1 MILKWIKPEE
11 KLLCIHKNWMCIAR
25 NSWEDSMT
33 IFIFTHVTAVKNIRM
48 KLQKLELY
56 KLPAP
61 TILGNGYGKVAQSK
75 ISTEF
80 SCYS

>member
-1 MILKWIKPEE
+1 M
-11 KLLCIHKNWMCIAR
+11 A
-25 NSWEDSMT
+25 

-61 TILGNGYGKVAQSK
+61 TILVEMGMVRWHKARSLRNFHAIAKCTPQHPRRSTDVANYVCSLMPR
-75 ISTEF
+75 SA
-80 SCYS
+80 

>member
-1 MILKWIKPEE
+1 M
-11 KLLCIHKNWMCIAR
+11 A
-25 NSWEDSMT
+25 
-33 IFIFTHVTAVKNIRM
+33 IFIFTHVTVVKNIRM

-61 TILGNGYGKVAQSK
+61 TVLGNGYGKVAQSK